1 MKFDFKLQ
9 FAWSFDSELIIDNL
23 LFVKKLEADLKFN
36 QFINLRQ
43 C

>member
-9 FAWSFDSELIIDNL
+9 FAWSFDSELIIANL

-36 QFINLRQ
+36 WFINLR
-43 C
+43 